1 MTTRAHPGRPAFLAA
16 AQVIRATL
24 PTELRERLRAESQR
38 LGITESALVREAL
51 EARLAG
57 KEG

>member
-1 MTTRAHPGRPAFLAA
+1 MSVTKARPGRPPFLEA
-16 AQVIRATL
+16 AQIIRATL
-24 PTELRERLRAESQR
+24 PTELRERLRAESLR

-57 KEG
+57 K